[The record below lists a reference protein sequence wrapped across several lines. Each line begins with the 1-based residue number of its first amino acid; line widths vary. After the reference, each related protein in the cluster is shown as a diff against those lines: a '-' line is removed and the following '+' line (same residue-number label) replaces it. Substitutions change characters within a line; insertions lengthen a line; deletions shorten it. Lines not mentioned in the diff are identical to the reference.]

1 MRQKTMPGKNDFPLL
16 PAVLFLLALALRIFN
31 LQRFD
36 LQFDELF
43 SFITV
48 GARDLPGLAAG
59 YMNSRPLFIYN
70 LFMSWWQGLGQGA
83 FFYRLPSAVF
93 GAACVPAVY
102 LLGREMSGRRTALI
116 AALFTALSAF
126 HVNFSQEIS
135 PYAAACLL
143 MAISFYAFFRWQRT
157 GGRRYLMLNL
167 ACNLAGLYLI
177 YYYVM
182 TVILQLCFYLCARKR
197 FNQTAEIPGFQAG
210 FTLTNRKVKYSLVRK
225 CGVDNPAECRKNA
238 EGIFPVS
245 YNTGLIEKE
254 TPGFNPGSF
263 IGGIRSCALPAVVF
277 LLLCLPWLFLTA
289 LELGRVI
296 VLKNAACGVYSITP
310 YNTQVSL
317 MSLFY
322 SLANF
327 SAGYYSPAPVRAG
340 SFLLLSGLFCAGTVC
355 FYKRDKF
362 SGWLVPAAVFAPM
375 LCLFLVS
382 RFALIYTDRY
392 LFTGMLF
399 FYITAACGLERLFVR
414 AKPAAAALA
423 LCLFVLQAVSLY
435 GYYTDR
441 WTVPFERRQGIDTRK
456 SYKAAA
462 AYLYSRFGENDAL
475 LHLSE
480 ISTLSFDYYKPSG
493 GSRGRMVSLPE
504 MIGFTED
511 YFFTYKTSPKVA
523 LHDIRGHAFHLVLL
537 RGNGRQGR
545 SGIVFPDR
553 DYPRIWVVHA
563 GWDGSDPGA
572 LLCMF
577 ESSAGEN
584 YALGETANFGGVR
597 IMLYKNRA
605 CISGF
610 TVQR

>member
-1 MRQKTMPGKNDFPLL
+1 MRQKNMPEKKDFPLL
-16 PAVLFLLALALRIFN
+16 PAALFLLALALRIFN

-70 LFMSWWQGLGQGA
+70 LFMSWWQGFGQGA
-83 FFYRLPSAVF
+83 FFYRLPSAVL

-143 MAISFYAFFRWQRT
+143 MAVSFYAFFRWQRT
-157 GGRRYLMLNL
+157 GGRRYLLLNL

-177 YYYVM
+177 YYYAM
-182 TVILQLCFYLCARKR
+182 TVILQLCVYLCARKR
-197 FNQTAEIPGFQAG
+197 FNQT
-210 FTLTNRKVKYSLVRK
+210 V
-225 CGVDNPAECRKNA
+225 
-238 EGIFPVS
+238 
-245 YNTGLIEKE
+245 E
-254 TPGFNPGSF
+254 TPGACPERSRRISPGSF
-263 IGGIRSCALPAVVF
+263 IGETRNCALPVVVF

-296 VLKNAACGVYSITP
+296 TLKNAACGVYSITP

-322 SLANF
+322 SLTNF
-327 SAGYYSPAPVRAG
+327 SAGYYAPAPVRAG
-340 SFLLLSGLFCAGTVC
+340 SFLILSGLFCAGTVC
-355 FYKRDKF
+355 FYKRDRF
-362 SGWLVPAAVFAPM
+362 PGWLVPAAVFAPM

-399 FYITAACGLERLFVR
+399 FYIAAACGLERLFVR

-441 WTVPFERRQGIDTRK
+441 WTVPLEKRQGIDTRK

-480 ISTLSFDYYKPSG
+480 ISTLSFDYYKPPG

-504 MIGFTED
+504 MIGFIED
-511 YFFTYKTSPKVA
+511 YFFTYRTSPKVA
-523 LHDIRGHAFHLVLL
+523 LYDIRGHAFHLVLL
-537 RGNGRQGR
+537 KGNGRQGR
-545 SGIVFPDR
+545 SGIIFPDR

-577 ESSAGEN
+577 DSSAGEN
-584 YALGETANFGGVR
+584 YALEETADFGGVR

-605 CISGF
+605 SISGF